1 MRRTLLLTCAIAL
14 CGTVAVVAFAAESPL
29 AEQPRG
35 AAPVAEEAPAP
46 ESGPFALA
54 ASRAASDA
62 AEERH
67 RAAKAAYA
75 ADHEHGYRHTTSV
88 RGQLVARIAD
98 RLGVS
103 RRRMWRSVEDVRRQ
117 ISPREWSDA
126 RDEAL
131 RMLARELELPLRQVR
146 RAVRIELHRSFG

>member
-35 AAPVAEEAPAP
+35 SAPVAKEAPAP
-46 ESGPFALA
+46 ETGPFALA
-54 ASRAASDA
+54 ASRAASTA
-62 AEERH
+62 AAERH

-75 ADHEHGYRHTTSV
+75 SEHEHGYRRTPGV

-98 RLGVS
+98 RLGIS

-131 RMLARELELPLRQVR
+131 RMLSRELDVPFAQLR